1 MRKRLGSLP
10 AEPGAGCRA
19 PPRPA
24 RSISPASASR
34 AIVDGAPA
42 LVWAPGGLH
51 RAVIGFTITG
61 GKITEINLIGGPRA
75 HAPAQQR
82 APR

>member
-1 MRKRLGSLP
+1 
-10 AEPGAGCRA
+10 
-19 PPRPA
+19 
-24 RSISPASASR
+24 
-34 AIVDGAPA
+34 
-42 LVWAPGGLH
+42 
-51 RAVIGFTITG
+51 VIGFTITG